1 LLDYLHSSVWSWN
14 NNDEIAIDYKLNIK
28 DLRYGWTANYQK
40 PNGSLGVVFVITSAG
55 SSSEFNL
62 GDTLEME
69 FSKDLKYIITRKLR
83 NNVITGVVNSRLLE
97 KSLPFTKE
105 TLKNTGESNSIPSS
119 EANPMVSQLISMSPE
134 VRSRIFTLPPEW
146 EKSMRE
152 NPQYYK
158 NHNQWG
164 DIDGHPISPGS
175 DSLYFEARGV
185 TFPPP
190 SNINPGGSMISRGNK
205 HTEDLYSRNTQE
217 NNFKII
223 DLIKLATKGDAL
235 PVAPLPE
242 SAPVTKMTSSASLP
256 NIPIFTEA
264 SANQIEARF
273 CEWMPAYRFLPL
285 FHREQ
290 NLGLFSVIVEGRWNN
305 AERQW
310 ELRAVFEK
318 LPVPTL
324 DYEVQWFQNFR
335 KCEDSNKLLVNRGYE
350 ILSQQIFKDPNG
362 DIYQTVWVR
371 KEQLA
376 AARNCLQR

>member
-1 LLDYLHSSVWSWN
+1 
-14 NNDEIAIDYKLNIK
+14 
-28 DLRYGWTANYQK
+28 
-40 PNGSLGVVFVITSAG
+40 
-55 SSSEFNL
+55 
-62 GDTLEME
+62 
-69 FSKDLKYIITRKLR
+69 
-83 NNVITGVVNSRLLE
+83 
-97 KSLPFTKE
+97 
-105 TLKNTGESNSIPSS
+105 
-119 EANPMVSQLISMSPE
+119 
-134 VRSRIFTLPPEW
+134 
-146 EKSMRE
+146 
-152 NPQYYK
+152 
-158 NHNQWG
+158 
-164 DIDGHPISPGS
+164 
-175 DSLYFEARGV
+175 
-185 TFPPP
+185 
-190 SNINPGGSMISRGNK
+190 MISRGNK
-205 HTEDLYSRNTQE
+205 DTEDLYSRNTQE

-290 NLGLFSVIVEGRWNN
+290 NLGLFSVIVEGRLNN